1 MKKSIVINRKN
12 ATIEITKSFE
22 KKASIYGTDEYRE
35 LNEVRKDYL
44 NYRIVVRKSKSGDNY
59 QGMDFDYMK
68 AYIKKH
74 DNAEKNL
81 AILDNSIAEKISYV
95 KIRKWFL
102 DEYPELKAKKS
113 SMNLIV
119 ALNDKEV
126 SNNEKCA

>member
-1 MKKSIVINRKN
+1 
-12 ATIEITKSFE
+12 
-22 KKASIYGTDEYRE
+22 
-35 LNEVRKDYL
+35 
-44 NYRIVVRKSKSGDNY
+44 
-59 QGMDFDYMK
+59 MK